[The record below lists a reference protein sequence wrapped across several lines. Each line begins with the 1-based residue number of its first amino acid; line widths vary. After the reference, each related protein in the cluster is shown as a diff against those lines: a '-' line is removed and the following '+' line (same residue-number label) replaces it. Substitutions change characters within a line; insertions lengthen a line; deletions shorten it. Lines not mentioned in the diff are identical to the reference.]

1 MDVKMGRLSSR
12 FWESSGGSPGTCF
25 VSVRSWFDIYLE
37 LFSVVVH
44 SESPFSLESG
54 FPEVEVHV
62 WGPQCPV

>member
-1 MDVKMGRLSSR
+1 M
-12 FWESSGGSPGTCF
+12 
-25 VSVRSWFDIYLE
+25 SVRSWFDIYLE